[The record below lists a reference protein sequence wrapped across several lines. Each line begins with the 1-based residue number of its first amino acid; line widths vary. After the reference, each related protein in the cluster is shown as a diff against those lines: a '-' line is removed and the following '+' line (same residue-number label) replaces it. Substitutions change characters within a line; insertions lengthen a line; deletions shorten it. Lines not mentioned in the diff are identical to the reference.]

1 MNNRGSF
8 WEKIQRFMYGRYGQ
22 MDSLNKFLMA
32 AWLILYLFGAFF
44 RRLPGVGLT
53 VSMLSTVMFVL
64 VVLRMMSKNVYKRS
78 AENLKYMEIKNRLFG
93 KAKGKKSYTSGEK
106 SYKTG
111 ARTAKVRP
119 VRDPAYKYFKC
130 IKCKK
135 TVRVPKNHGKVELTC
150 KNCGHTFVRY
160 TGKRQ
165 AK

>member
-1 MNNRGSF
+1 MNRRGSF
-8 WEKIQRFMYGRYGQ
+8 LEKLQRFMYGRYGQ
-22 MDSLNKFLMA
+22 LDNLNKFLMVS
-32 AWLILYLFGAFF
+32 WLILYLVGTIF
-44 RRLPGVGLT
+44 RRVAAVGVA
-53 VSMLSTVMFVL
+53 VSVLSTLMFVL
-64 VVLRMMSKNVYKRS
+64 VIFRMMSKNVYKRS

-93 KAKGKKSYTSGEK
+93 RVQGKGTSTYSDK
-106 SYKTG
+106 SYKKG
-111 ARTAKVRP
+111 ATTAKVRP